1 MNEHERIRELLPFY
15 ITGKLSPGETARLQE
30 HILNCKECQQ
40 ELALWKGLDWVITSG
55 STSAHAPA
63 AALDNALASIHERE
77 QQPSLS
83 QRLRQILLAQ
93 VPLVKKEIWTASFL
107 ILVLG
112 FVVTLLSDKT
122 AFLYALAPM
131 VSAGGLALIYG
142 SDHDPAHELV
152 LSTPASQVQILL
164 ARTVLVFGYNLLIL
178 AVLSAGLVAYYSPD
192 IVLPLVRDWLA
203 PMTFLSTLSLSLS
216 ILIGSE
222 KAISLAYTLWLFK
235 YILLHPDYFGLFRRT
250 GELVLRF
257 WKSPA
262 SLYLVSGVLFVLM
275 LVSLKRVKPPGTL
288 QA

>member
-15 ITGKLSPGETARLQE
+15 VTGKLSPGETARLQE
-30 HILNCKECQQ
+30 HILNCPECQS

-55 STSAHAPA
+55 SSSAHAPA

-77 QQPSLS
+77 HRPSLP
-83 QRLRQILLAQ
+83 QRLWQILLAQ
-93 VPLVKKEIWTASFL
+93 LPLVKKEIWTASFM

-112 FVVTLLSDKT
+112 FVVTLLLDKT

-178 AVLSAGLVAYYSPD
+178 AVLSAGLAAYYSPE
-192 IVLPLVRDWLA
+192 IVLPLVKDWLA

-216 ILIGSE
+216 ILIDSE
-222 KAISLAYTLWLFK
+222 KAVALAYSLWLGK
-235 YILLHPDYFGLFRRT
+235 YLMINPDYFGLFEPS
-250 GELVLRF
+250 GNLFLRF
-257 WKSPA
+257 WKSPV
-262 SLYLVSGVLFVLM
+262 SLYLISAVLFSVM
-275 LVSLKRVKPPGTL
+275 LVSLKRVKPARTL

>member
-1 MNEHERIRELLPFY
+1 MNKHERIRELLPFY
-15 ITGKLSPGETARLQE
+15 VTGKLSPGETARLQE
-30 HILNCKECQQ
+30 HILNCKECQS
-40 ELALWKGLDWVITSG
+40 ELALWKGLDWEITSG
-55 STSAHAPA
+55 SASAQAPA
-63 AALDNALASIHERE
+63 AALENVLGSIHARE
-77 QQPSLS
+77 NQPSLP
-83 QRLRQILLAQ
+83 QRIWQIILAQ

-152 LSTPASQVQILL
+152 LSTPASQIQILL

-178 AVLSAGLVAYYSPD
+178 AVLSAGLAAFYSPD

-216 ILIGSE
+216 IVIGSE
-222 KAISLAYTLWLFK
+222 KAIALAYTLWLAK
-235 YILLHPDYFGLFRRT
+235 YILITPEYFNIFGYAANLIV
-250 GELVLRF
+250 GF
-257 WKSPA
+257 WQSPA
-262 SLYLVSGVLFVLM
+262 ALYLVSVVLFIVM
-275 LVSLKRVKPPGTL
+275 LVSLKRVKPAGTL